1 MLDLLGSLVDQ
12 SLVIAEDTRLGVR
25 YRLLETVRQYGL
37 ERLTEA
43 GEEETL
49 HATATATHYLALA
62 ERAGPHLETAR
73 QLEFLELLDPEAAN
87 LAAAI
92 DHALRSEPAVRA
104 ALLRG
109 ALSLVVHARPLR
121 RGRARAFALARCLRR
136 HANPRCA
143 HGRSKVAPTSRSGW
157 AISKQSEVYAT
168 EALALAEEVGD
179 RATAARARCE
189 VGSAVQFVNPRAGRA
204 ELAARGR
211 AREGGRRR
219 LGARGLRAADGPYL
233 PVQGEHAEATRANE
247 EVAALAERLGDPL
260 QVARRWVWV
269 AVPAHFDGRFAEARE
284 ALERLRAAVAA
295 TGEPVWEA
303 FADIFTGL
311 IDVWEGEAERPLEY
325 LRAAARTRPE
335 ARRRDRR
342 AVAATRDRLG

>member
-12 SLVIAEDTRLGVR
+12 SLVIAEERDSEVR

-43 GEEETL
+43 GEEETTRAR
-49 HATATATHYLALA
+49 HRDYYLALA

-92 DHALRSEPAVRA
+92 DHALRSEPPFALRFCA
-104 ALLRG
+104 ALYRWWCTRG
-109 ALSLVVHARPLR
+109 RFAEAELAHSRSLDVCGDTEPAL
-121 RGRARAFALARCLRR
+121 RARAIE
-136 HANPRCA
+136 
-143 HGRSKVAPTSRSGW
+143 SRAYIAVWVGDF
-157 AISKQSEVYAT
+157 QESEVYAT

-179 RATAARARCE
+179 RATAARARCD

-204 ELAARGR
+204 ELQ
-211 AREGGRRR
+211 
-219 LGARGLRAADGPYL
+219 RAAELARAAGDDWALVASEQPTALTYL
-233 PVQGEHAEATRANE
+233 FEAKHAEATRANE

-260 QVARRWVWV
+260 QVARRWLWV

-295 TGEPVWEA
+295 TGRA
-303 FADIFTGL
+303 GL
-311 IDVWEGEAERPLEY
+311 GGICGHLHRAHRCLAGRGRAPARVPA
-325 LRAAARTRPE
+325 AAARTHPE

-342 AVAATRDRLG
+342 AVAATRDRMG